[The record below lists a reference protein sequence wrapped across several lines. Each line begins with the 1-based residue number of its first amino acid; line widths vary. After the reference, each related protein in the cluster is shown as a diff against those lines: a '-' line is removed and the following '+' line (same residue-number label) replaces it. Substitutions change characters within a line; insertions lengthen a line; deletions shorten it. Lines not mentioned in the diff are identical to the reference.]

1 MEEDVKVKSL
11 FRALK
16 IMDCF
21 SLEKPEWGITEL
33 SQHLGFYKSNVSN
46 IVTTF
51 VKAGYLEQN
60 EDNGKYRL
68 GFKILQLG
76 NIISSNIS
84 FRKLMI
90 PYMQEIADKV
100 NEIVYL
106 AVPYEGEVIYLDSCL
121 PKNQLS
127 TRSMLGV
134 KAPLHCTGIGK
145 AMLSVLPEETV
156 SDVISRGLKKFTD
169 NTITNPE
176 LLLQELAETRE
187 RGYSLDRME
196 HEYGIKCIG
205 MPILNKR
212 KQLIAAISVSG
223 PSLRFDEEKIRELSS
238 LLKQAVTEIEN
249 KL

>member
-106 AVPYEGEVIYLDSCL
+106 AVPYEGEVIYLDACL

-134 KAPLHCTGIGK
+134 KAPLHCTGTGK

-169 NTITNPE
+169 NTITNAE